1 MQNLFIYR
9 VLVNLSKNIKIS
21 HDQLQVKKA
30 IILAG
35 LSGTSN
41 GQLQRF
47 VASQRNVLLSTMQI
61 LLAGF
66 FNAHG
71 KEVLK
76 VQPFELGTLALGAS
90 TC

>member
-21 HDQLQVKKA
+21 HDQLQVKKV

-41 GQLQRF
+41 RQTTLITTLR
-47 VASQRNVLLSTMQI
+47 SKSEE
-61 LLAGF
+61 LATVNLA
-66 FNAHG
+66 NAPG
-71 KEVLK
+71 WLW
-76 VQPFELGTLALGAS
+76 QCS
-90 TC
+90 W